1 MSGGGGDNIVASAV
15 PIGLAIAATVAT
27 DGAAAPM
34 LGEALGA
41 EGVGAAV
48 LGSSVIGA
56 GTGALGSVLSGR
68 DPLTGALTGGVTGAA
83 TSGIMSAFNAPAGT
97 FTPDVSGVSS
107 GVGGST
113 IPAST
118 NITSPSQLGINPTG
132 YSDSPVGSVFG
143 NGSNAEIVGAD
154 GRTYNIDQIKQASG
168 SVIPNTVQ
176 AAAIPT
182 AAVPPTPPA
191 AVTPTV
197 PTGETPTPNYDLT
210 TNAADQAGYSGINQ
224 AGASNQLPGTAPYS
238 PTPPK
243 DAGIFGTG
251 ITGKQALA
259 GGAGALLL
267 ASILNSQK
275 KYAMP
280 TNTAWNANLM
290 GPSPNYK
297 ALQVP
302 QPTPYVAKYPGM
314 AEGGIAKAYAVGG
327 PVEQMSN
334 QNAVGDN
341 PMYPQAGV
349 QNTMGYSNPINVPLS
364 TNIISGVGDTKVD
377 PYTGAQ
383 QLAAGGTPQFVAP
396 YAPVTTPQSQL
407 DAIAAANKAAA
418 VDATNQAK
426 TYSKGAQGLYEYYL
440 GRQASPD
447 ELKQWS
453 TIDPNAMATSAD
465 ARYFNQFTGN
475 ELGQTGY
482 QQTGMAP
489 FRGVPAQQMVQQP
502 QMQRQVD
509 QGGGGAAGGLMPQ
522 DLSYAAGG
530 ITMAYADGGH
540 LGGYSDGGRM
550 LKGPGD
556 GMSDSIPASIQGR
569 QPARLADSEFVVP
582 ADVVSHLGNGSSD
595 AGAKKLYAMMDRV
608 RQARTGT
615 KKQGKQIKAE
625 KYLPK

>member
-41 EGVGAAV
+41 EGVGASV

-68 DPLTGALTGGVTGAA
+68 DPLTGALTGGVTAAA
-83 TSGIMSAFNAPAGT
+83 TSGIMGAFNAPAET

-143 NGSNAEIVGAD
+143 NGSTAEIVGAD

-168 SVIPNTVQ
+168 SAIPNTVQ

-182 AAVPPTPPA
+182 AAVSPTPPA

-197 PTGETPTPNYDLT
+197 PTGGTLTPNSNLT
-210 TNAADQAGYSGINQ
+210 INQ

-243 DAGIFGTG
+243 DAGIFNTG

-280 TNTAWNANLM
+280 TNTAWNANVM

-334 QNAVGDN
+334 QNAVGNN

-383 QLAAGGTPQFVAP
+383 QL
-396 YAPVTTPQSQL
+396 
-407 DAIAAANKAAA
+407 
-418 VDATNQAK
+418 
-426 TYSKGAQGLYEYYL
+426 
-440 GRQASPD
+440 
-447 ELKQWS
+447 
-453 TIDPNAMATSAD
+453 
-465 ARYFNQFTGN
+465 
-475 ELGQTGY
+475 
-482 QQTGMAP
+482 
-489 FRGVPAQQMVQQP
+489 
-502 QMQRQVD
+502 
-509 QGGGGAAGGLMPQ
+509 
-522 DLSYAAGG
+522 AAGG

>member
-48 LGSSVIGA
+48 LGNSVIGA
-56 GTGALGSVLSGR
+56 GTGALGSALSGR

-83 TSGIMSAFNAPAGT
+83 TSGIMGAFNAPAET

-113 IPAST
+113 IPVST
-118 NITSPSQLGINPTG
+118 GITNPSQLGINPTG
-132 YSDSPVGSVFG
+132 YSDSPVGTIV
-143 NGSNAEIVGAD
+143 GSGQNAEIVGSD
-154 GRTYNIDQIKQASG
+154 GRTYNLNQLQQGVG
-168 SVIPNTVQ
+168 STPVAPNAVPVVN
-176 AAAIPT
+176 AAAPIT
-182 AAVPPTPPA
+182 AA
-191 AVTPTV
+191 TPTI
-197 PTGETPTPNYDLT
+197 PAGGTSTPNYDLT

-224 AGASNQLPGTAPYS
+224 AEVSNQIPGTAPYS
-238 PTPPK
+238 STPPK

-314 AEGGIAKAYAVGG
+314 AEGGLANAYAVGG

-364 TNIISGVGDTKVD
+364 TNMISGVGDTKVD

-418 VDATNQAK
+418 VDAANQAK
-426 TYSKGAQGLYEYYL
+426 TYDKGAQGLYEYYL

-447 ELKQWS
+447 ELKQWT

-502 QMQRQVD
+502 QMQQQVN
-509 QGGGGAAGGLMPQ
+509 QVGQGAAGGLMPQ
-522 DLSYAAGG
+522 DLRYATGG